1 MRVTDSIITRNLIDA
16 MNRSRDNMATIQ
28 QEMSTGKR
36 ISKPSVDPQGYL
48 KSRRFTETIEQN
60 NQFISNIANAR
71 AWMENSLQIL
81 TTLEDKVTSV
91 REIGIQSADLANT
104 NVRDALASRLD
115 GIISDT
121 VSLANEK
128 YMDKTIFGGS
138 LTKGDDPFQY
148 DGTAV
153 TYAGNSDK
161 ITRRIAENQNLEI
174 NLPGQDLV
182 DTGLFDNMIA
192 LRDALVAND
201 SDAIQTALG
210 NIEDTE
216 KQLLNISSAQGSLM
230 GQLDLTEQRLD
241 TANLNLQSN
250 LSQTED
256 TDLME
261 AIVRYNREELAYK
274 AALETTSGT
283 LRLNLLDYLQ

>member
-1 MRVTDSIITRNLIDA
+1 MRVTDSIITRNLMDA
-16 MNRSRDNMATIQ
+16 MSRSRDNMATIQ
-28 QEMSTGKR
+28 QEMATGKR

-60 NQFISNIANAR
+60 TQFISNIENAR

-91 REIGIQSADLANT
+91 REIGIQSADMANA
-104 NVRDALASRLD
+104 NVRDALANRLE

-128 YMDKTIFGGS
+128 YMDKYIFGGS
-138 LTKGDDPFQY
+138 LTKGDDPFTY

-161 ITRRIAENQNLEI
+161 ITRRIAENQNMEI
-174 NLPGQDLV
+174 NLPGQDLA

-192 LRDALVAND
+192 LRDALIAND
-201 SDAIQTALG
+201 GVAIQTALG
-210 NIEDTE
+210 DIEDTE

-230 GQLDLTEQRLD
+230 GQLDLTEQRLN
-241 TANLNLQSN
+241 TANINLQSN

-283 LRLNLLDYLQ
+283 LRLNLLDYLR

>member
-1 MRVTDSIITRNLIDA
+1 MRVTDSIITRNLLDA
-16 MNRSRDNMATIQ
+16 INRSRDNMGTIQ

-48 KSRRFTETIEQN
+48 KSQRFTETIDQN

-71 AWMENSLQIL
+71 AWMDNSLQIL
-81 TTLEDKVTSV
+81 TTLEDKITSV
-91 REIGIQSADLANT
+91 REIGIQSADMANS
-104 NVRDALASRLD
+104 NVRDALANRLD
-115 GIISDT
+115 GIINDT

-128 YMDKTIFGGS
+128 YMDKYIFGGS

-148 DGTAV
+148 DGSVV
-153 TYAGNSDK
+153 TYSGNSDS

-174 NLPGQDLV
+174 NLPGQDLI

-192 LRDALVAND
+192 LRDALIAND
-201 SDAIQTALG
+201 QDAIQTTLG
-210 NIEDTE
+210 NVEDTE

-230 GQLDLTEQRLD
+230 GQLDLTEQRLE
-241 TANLNLQSN
+241 TANLNLSSN
-250 LSQTED
+250 LSETED

-261 AIVRYNREELAYK
+261 AIVRYNREEMAYK

>member
-1 MRVTDSIITRNLIDA
+1 MRVTDSIITRNLMDA
-16 MNRSRDNMATIQ
+16 MSRSRDNMATIQ
-28 QEMSTGKR
+28 QEMATGKR

-60 NQFISNIANAR
+60 TQFISNIENAR

-91 REIGIQSADLANT
+91 REIGIQSADMANA
-104 NVRDALASRLD
+104 NVRDALANRLE

-128 YMDKTIFGGS
+128 YMDKYIFGGS
-138 LTKGDDPFQY
+138 LTKGDDPFTY

-161 ITRRIAENQNLEI
+161 ITRRIAENQNMEI
-174 NLPGQDLV
+174 NLPGQDLA

-192 LRDALVAND
+192 LRDALIAND
-201 SDAIQTALG
+201 GDAIQTALG
-210 NIEDTE
+210 DIEDTE

-230 GQLDLTEQRLD
+230 GQLDLTEQRLN
-241 TANLNLQSN
+241 TANINLQSN

-261 AIVRYNREELAYK
+261 AIV
-274 AALETTSGT
+274 
-283 LRLNLLDYLQ
+283 